1 MNETTGEQ
9 ATCLANFRIIDTH
22 RVLRQ
27 RGHSAICCNAS
38 CPVAADIDTS
48 QSVLLQLQ
56 QGDLTLLLDPL
67 LDRRLSRPQPSHSLL
82 RGRLSNA
89 HSLLR
94 TLSNGAVQDSSI
106 SFTSGLL
113 HANSSNVRCYAMTP
127 LLSLILTP
135 NKCWLHSLGFGFQ
148 EGFPGPPDY
157 PIGSCLAVLRAQP
170 QRKSSNRNASSA
182 CPISALSCILRLAVD
197 SNLHIPSRP

>member
-1 MNETTGEQ
+1 MKPQASRLPAWPIFESLTLTGSSVNEVTPQFAATHHVPSPPTLTHIPIRAPAAATG
-9 ATCLANFRIIDTH
+9 R
-22 RVLRQ
+22 
-27 RGHSAICCNAS
+27 S
-38 CPVAADIDTS
+38 
-48 QSVLLQLQ
+48 
-56 QGDLTLLLDPL
+56 LTLLLDPL

-94 TLSNGAVQDSSI
+94 TLSNGTVQDSSI

-135 NKCWLHSLGFGFQ
+135 TSAGYTARGLVFRRVSPDHRITRSGAAWLFSEPNHNENPPTETRVRHAPSQLSLTF
-148 EGFPGPPDY
+148 
-157 PIGSCLAVLRAQP
+157 
-170 QRKSSNRNASSA
+170 
-182 CPISALSCILRLAVD
+182 
-197 SNLHIPSRP
+197 